1 MKNTY
6 IPLAPTKDMYFSSA
20 WFGRWKVPFTEIK
33 KKEKCP
39 VVNAAEPP
47 LRVNLSELLPL
58 GVKVP
63 PPLLEVEPCSR
74 STTA

>member
-1 MKNTY
+1 MEGAIYRN
-6 IPLAPTKDMYFSSA
+6 
-20 WFGRWKVPFTEIK
+20 K